1 MFASEYRR
9 GGGMEIVSVTHR
21 VPATRLSNDDT
32 IERMAA
38 ASRAHLSADELAVAR
53 EHVGTILAQAGA
65 EFRHVTDGREQ
76 PVDLVVDAAEAALQ
90 RAGIAATELDF
101 ILYGGVTRHHVVPSC
116 AAVIQG
122 RLGAPN
128 ATCFDVGDACAS
140 WAQAM
145 RVAESLL
152 AGRTAGCG
160 LVLSNETGHYQDCRA
175 WEIPSFDRLK
185 VLAPAL
191 TLGEAATATVVAA
204 SAEKS
209 VRFHGQTWGQ
219 YADLAVLPIVDPAP
233 YAEIGLSDLLQLK
246 FHTDTGE
253 LTRQGLK
260 AAIKTITE
268 GDFFRDGP
276 ADWFVPHAGAEA
288 SIDAFLKITKF
299 PVRNLVMTF
308 REYGNTV
315 ASSIPL
321 GLSLAIADGRIR
333 RGDRVFIATAA
344 AGISIVAAI
353 FTY

>member
-1 MFASEYRR
+1 
-9 GGGMEIVSVTHR
+9 MEIVSLAHG
-21 VPATRLSNDDT
+21 VPATRLTNDET
-32 IERMAA
+32 IDRMAE
-38 ASRAHLSADELAVAR
+38 ASKAHLSADEIAIAR
-53 EHVGTILAQAGA
+53 EHVGTMFSLAGA
-65 EFRHVTDGREQ
+65 GTRHVTDGREQ
-76 PVDLVVDAAEAALQ
+76 PIDLVIAAAEEALQ

-122 RLGAPN
+122 LLGATN
-128 ATCFDVGDACAS
+128 SSCFDVGDACAS

-152 AGRTAGCG
+152 DGKSSGCG
-160 LVLSNETGHYQDCRA
+160 LVLTNETGHYEDCKA
-175 WEIPSFDRLK
+175 WEIPSLDRLK
-185 VLAPAL
+185 ILAPAL

-209 VRFHGQTWGQ
+209 IRFHCQTWGQ

-233 YAEIGLSDLLQLK
+233 YAEIGLSNLLQLK
-246 FHTDTGE
+246 FQADSSE
-253 LTRQGLK
+253 LTKQGLK

-288 SIDAFLKITKF
+288 SVDAFLKITKF
-299 PVRNLVMTF
+299 PVKNLAMTF

-315 ASSIPL
+315 TSSIPL
-321 GLSLAIADGRIR
+321 GLSLATADGRIK

-353 FTY
+353 FDY